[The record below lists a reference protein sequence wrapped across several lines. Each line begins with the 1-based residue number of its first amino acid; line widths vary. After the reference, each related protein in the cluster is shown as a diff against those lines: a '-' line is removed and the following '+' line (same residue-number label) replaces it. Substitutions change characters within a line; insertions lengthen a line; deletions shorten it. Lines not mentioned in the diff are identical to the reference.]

1 MKRIMKFNKEKV
13 KLICLVLVLFSIVCT
28 SNVYATT
35 VSLDVELTD
44 EYLEWYSSEDKRI
57 EDMPRTY
64 GVEMPETILNDA
76 GDNYLGSILENKGAN
91 VLKFKN
97 VSAAATDSRYNLAEH
112 INIRIKNQ
120 MLTSECWAFALI
132 SSLESNNLIREGKT
146 EFYSE
151 RHMDYATSKSFIDG
165 TNPMAFNR
173 QVGSGGLSAIGL
185 AYLTNGQGAVLA
197 SDMPFENN
205 EQKISLKDID
215 KEVVRVVTDY
225 EVLPT
230 IYKRKNSNGSLS
242 YYDALGNKYTEA
254 EVESIRTYIKSVII
268 EHGAIATVT
277 AGSYAEYYSNPDNPI
292 EAGAYFCDN
301 YSITRDHAIT
311 IVGWDDNYSK
321 ENFNSAHRPTK
332 DGAYIVLNSYGPES
346 FDKGYMY
353 VSYEDVLIETD
364 MYVIQGSTKK
374 DYDKIYQ
381 YDEFGGMFAVGTTA
395 QNTGFY
401 GTKFKRDINK
411 VEVLDS
417 VGVTVEDYVKVE
429 IYVNA
434 KNADMSQSSLT
445 LVGTSDVLEPG
456 YHKIKIDS
464 TKLEGEEY
472 AIVVKQI
479 SETGKFYVTIETSC
493 TGTPYSHVKSSGNSY
508 ISFDGHVWY
517 NINEVSVPGLEMKN
531 ADVCIKAFTTFDGVI
546 EDDTDDGDDEII
558 DDGNKEDNKDDE
570 EFEDIEDGQIKDEDD
585 NKDDENKDD
594 DIDDEEFEDIE
605 DGQIK
610 DEEDNKD
617 EDNKEEDNK
626 DEDSKDE
633 DNKDDENENDNHN
646 KIVLESTVYKI
657 ENSKIFKIEHSTDK
671 EDFILNLVSDYNI
684 LILNEKGEDVTKNSN
699 EPLIRTGMKIKLE
712 NGIEYTLI
720 VRGDTNCDGKITLT
734 DLSKLVLEYNE
745 TTGYRL
751 EGVSL
756 DSGDL
761 NCDGKLTLTDL
772 SQLLVIYTNL

>member
-1 MKRIMKFNKEKV
+1 MKMIMKFNKEKV

-91 VLKFKN
+91 VLKLKN

-151 RHMDYATSKSFIDG
+151 RHMDYATSKSFTDG

-185 AYLTNGQGAVLA
+185 AYLTNGQGAILE

-205 EQKISLKDID
+205 EQKISIKELD

-225 EVLPT
+225 EVLPS
-230 IYKRKNSNGSLS
+230 IYKRKASNGSLL
-242 YYDALGNKYTEA
+242 YHDALGNQYTEA

-268 EHGAIATVT
+268 KHGAIATVT
-277 AGSYAEYYSNPDNPI
+277 AGSHAEYYSNPENPI

-321 ENFNSAHRPTK
+321 ENFNPAHRPTK

-364 MYVIQGSTKK
+364 MYVIQGSSKK
-374 DYDKIYQ
+374 DYDKLYQ
-381 YDEFGGMFAVGTTA
+381 YDEFGGMFAVGTTS

-401 GTKFKRDINK
+401 GAKFERDTNK

-434 KNADMSQSSLT
+434 KNSNMSEASLT

-456 YHKIKIDS
+456 YHEIKINP

-479 SETGKFYVTIETSC
+479 SQTGKFYVTIETSC
-493 TGTPYSHVKSSGNSY
+493 SGTPYAHVKSSGNSY

-517 NINEVSVPGLEMKN
+517 NVNEVSVPGLEMKN

-558 DDGNKEDNKDDE
+558 DDGNKDDNTDDE
-570 EFEDIEDGQIKDEDD
+570 EFEDIEDGQIKDDDDKDD
-585 NKDDENKDD
+585 NKDDGNKDD
-594 DIDDEEFEDIE
+594 NTDDEEFEDIE

-610 DEEDNKD
+610 DDDDKD
-617 EDNKEEDNK
+617 
-626 DEDSKDE
+626 
-633 DNKDDENENDNHN
+633 DNKDDDNKDDDNKDDDNNNDN

-657 ENSKIFKIEHSTDK
+657 ENSKIFKIEHNTDK

-684 LILNEKGEDVTKNSN
+684 VILNEKGEDVTRNSD
-699 EPLIRTGMKIKLE
+699 EPLIRSGMKIKLE
-712 NGIEYTLI
+712 NGTEYTLI

-745 TTGYRL
+745 TTGHRL
-751 EGVSL
+751 EGVAL

>member
-1 MKRIMKFNKEKV
+1 MKMIMKFNKEKV
-13 KLICLVLVLFSIVCT
+13 KLICLMLVLFSIVFT

-35 VSLDVELTD
+35 ISLDVELTE

-64 GVEMPETILNDA
+64 GIEVPETILNNA

-91 VLKFKN
+91 VLKLKN

-151 RHMDYATSKSFIDG
+151 RHMDYATSKSFTDG

-185 AYLTNGQGAVLA
+185 AYLTNGQGAILE

-205 EQKISLKDID
+205 EQKISIKEID

-230 IYKRKNSNGSLS
+230 IYKRKNANGSLS
-242 YYDALGNKYTEA
+242 YYDALGNPYTEA

-277 AGSYAEYYSNPDNPI
+277 AGSHAEYYSDPENPI

-321 ENFNSAHRPTK
+321 ENFNLAHRPTT

-364 MYVIQGSTKK
+364 MYVIQGSSKK
-374 DYDKIYQ
+374 DYDKLYQ

-401 GTKFKRDINK
+401 GAKFKRDASKAEI
-411 VEVLDS
+411 LDS

-434 KNADMSQSSLT
+434 KNTDMSQASLT

-456 YHKIKIDS
+456 YHEIKIDP

-472 AIVVKQI
+472 AVVIKQI

-517 NINEVSVPGLEMKN
+517 NVNEVSVPGLEMKN
-531 ADVCIKAFTTFDGVI
+531 ADVCIKAFTTFDTII
-546 EDDTDDGDDEII
+546 EDDTDDDEII
-558 DDGNKEDNKDDE
+558 DDGNKDDNTEDE
-570 EFEDIEDGQIKDEDD
+570 EFEDIEDGQIKDDD
-585 NKDDENKDD
+585 NKDDDNKDD
-594 DIDDEEFEDIE
+594 DNKGDDNKDDNTEDEEFEDIE

-610 DEEDNKD
+610 DD
-617 EDNKEEDNK
+617 
-626 DEDSKDE
+626 
-633 DNKDDENENDNHN
+633 DNKDDDNKDDDNKDDDNKDDDNGN
-646 KIVLESTVYKI
+646 KIILESTVYKI
-657 ENSKIFKIEHSTDK
+657 ENSKIFKIEHSTNKD
-671 EDFILNLVSDYNI
+671 DFILNLVSDYNI
-684 LILNEKGEDVTKNSN
+684 VILNEKGEDVTKNTD
-699 EPLIRTGMKIKLE
+699 EPLIRSGMKIKLE
-712 NGIEYTLI
+712 NGTEYTLI

-745 TTGYRL
+745 TKGFRL
-751 EGVSL
+751 EGVAL